1 MTHVVSMRLRGEQLE
16 RLQRIARRMG
26 RTQSETSALL
36 VEEGLRRAEF
46 ALVDFRDSPV
56 GRQAYVQGSTLAV
69 WEVVMVAQEHALDE
83 EATARSL
90 GWPAARVRAAL
101 NYAAA
106 FPDEI
111 AMAIADTDAVDAASL
126 GRAVPAAVVFDVDA
140 SRDDDGR

>member
-1 MTHVVSMRLRGEQLE
+1 MTHVVSMRLRDEQLE

-36 VEEGLRRAEF
+36 VEEGLRQAEF
-46 ALVDFRDSPV
+46 GLVDFRDSPV

-83 EATARSL
+83 EATARAL
-90 GWPAARVRAAL
+90 GWPVARVRAAL

-106 FPDEI
+106 FSEEV
-111 AMAIADTDAVDAASL
+111 AMAIADNDAMDLITL
-126 GRAVPAAVVFDVDA
+126 GRAVPATEVFSVGVGHN
-140 SRDDDGR
+140 DDSL